1 MLFIVKKRRSRPTW
15 MAAFTRE
22 TQVGTSAAIV
32 DAYAAWIQRPD
43 FRNVGKIRE
52 RRSAIQATGIFKVDE
67 LAARVTVEDSH

>member
-1 MLFIVKKRRSRPTW
+1 MRSCGRLPSLII
-15 MAAFTRE
+15 
-22 TQVGTSAAIV
+22 GG
-32 DAYAAWIQRPD
+32 IQRPD